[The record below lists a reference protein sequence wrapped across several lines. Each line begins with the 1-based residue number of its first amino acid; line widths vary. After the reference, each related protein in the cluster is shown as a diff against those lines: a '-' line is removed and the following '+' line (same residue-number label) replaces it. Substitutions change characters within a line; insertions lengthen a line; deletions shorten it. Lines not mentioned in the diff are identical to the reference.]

1 MKAFSY
7 SPQSSGA
14 MKTSYLGH
22 FWECDRHPR
31 DTTSDWTPEWGR

>member
-7 SPQSSGA
+7 SPQSSGP

-22 FWECDRHPR
+22 FW
-31 DTTSDWTPEWGR
+31 